1 MHQCREMRTLLF
13 AVMLFAGAACA
24 APRPN
29 VVLVIADDFGYG
41 DLSCQG
47 QVHFRT
53 PRLDRMA
60 AEGVR
65 FTRHYSGATVC
76 APSRCSLMTGMDG
89 GHASIRGNGPF
100 ALRPDPQDLT
110 VATLLKRAGY
120 ATALIGKSCVTG
132 NTQTPGTLGEKGF
145 DYFYG
150 TTDHKDGHFRYPPF
164 VYENLKKI
172 EFPGNRRTTGTHHDA
187 VLYRSRALE
196 WLARQ
201 GERPFFLVLS
211 LPLPHAALAAPEATL
226 ARVRAGIRGEVSQ
239 NDASQHYGAVKEVK
253 ASYAAMVT
261 EVDDTV
267 GAVLDALRDRGLDR
281 DTLVLF
287 TSDNG
292 PHAEGGYHPSML
304 GSSGGLRGHKRD
316 LYEGGIRVP
325 MIARWPAGCP
335 GGRTS
340 AHVSAFWDFLPTLC
354 ELAGVEAPAGIQGIS
369 YVPVLAGREETQRR
383 HDSLYWEFHEMG
395 NRRALMEGDW
405 KLVQYG
411 LNPGAMGR
419 PELYHLGDDPKEA
432 SDVAARHP
440 RRVEEMLG
448 RMGRARVANERFP
461 LKALDEAGR

>member
-1 MHQCREMRTLLF
+1 MRPLLRAF
-13 AVMLFAGAACA
+13 LLLLSGLVSAGARAGETA
-24 APRPN
+24 DRPN
-29 VVLVIADDFGYG
+29 LILINIDDLGSRELG
-41 DLSCQG
+41 AWG
-47 QVHFRT
+47 GRFRT
-53 PRLDRMA
+53 PALDRMA

-239 NDASQHYGAVKEVK
+239 NDA
-253 ASYAAMVT
+253 
-261 EVDDTV
+261 
-267 GAVLDALRDRGLDR
+267 
-281 DTLVLF
+281 
-287 TSDNG
+287 
-292 PHAEGGYHPSML
+292 
-304 GSSGGLRGHKRD
+304 
-316 LYEGGIRVP
+316 
-325 MIARWPAGCP
+325 
-335 GGRTS
+335 
-340 AHVSAFWDFLPTLC
+340 
-354 ELAGVEAPAGIQGIS
+354 
-369 YVPVLAGREETQRR
+369 
-383 HDSLYWEFHEMG
+383 
-395 NRRALMEGDW
+395 
-405 KLVQYG
+405 
-411 LNPGAMGR
+411 
-419 PELYHLGDDPKEA
+419 
-432 SDVAARHP
+432 
-440 RRVEEMLG
+440 
-448 RMGRARVANERFP
+448 
-461 LKALDEAGR
+461 